1 MKKEVLKNVVDF
13 FPYLEFLDE
22 HRMFALKDYSLGVI
36 YKVGSLDH
44 TPMLF
49 EDIKEYQ
56 EGLERILDLPS
67 QCVLQF
73 FALQAAVTAN
83 EIENESLLPW
93 VPESETARFFYEKR
107 IENLKERARRN
118 ELLKRDVYF
127 SIRFIP
133 DSMKFSLTNFIPKS
147 LKEDFLYEIDRYY
160 LNADEFEK
168 TLSRMEATARLKLE
182 RIDGEELRRIV
193 RKTLVPNE
201 ETNLS
206 PVIPVIPLSE
216 QILFQDVVCNN
227 QGLNGNVHT
236 RTVSLL
242 VPSEHCEGDGIGFLN
257 LDFPSVVSMRI
268 TKPSKASVV
277 KTLGIKE
284 WCTKN
289 SFSLRS
295 KRQFE
300 DIQETKKKLA
310 LDDFCL
316 HLSWSV
322 TVFGKTEEEAETRA
336 NFVLGLAVDK
346 FKCNGIIESDCG
358 LDIFLNSLP
367 LCFDRRGEWGSQRF
381 IPLHKT
387 EVACFLPVFGSF
399 SGDKNALQFFEN
411 REGGFF
417 GMSPISSQT
426 SQHTVFVADTGSG
439 KSFLMNSL
447 INAVKLLP
455 REPIVFVFDYNT
467 SQTMNAKLYHG
478 EISRCHPN
486 VAPSVNLFRGIY
498 DEKKVSVLTNWMC
511 SAIKITSAS
520 FVIESEHSEA
530 LAQAVRLAY
539 GKKIESQGT
548 TFVEGSLIATPL
560 GEEVTLNMDDIAS
573 ELSYLPAK
581 KGFEKYEGI
590 VDSLLTKLR
599 SFYGDGLYA
608 DYIRPRENEKES
620 FDKKFYVVDF
630 EGIKDDPTLLNFTVV
645 SAFEQVRQVKMR
657 PENEG
662 RQVFAVLDEIAE
674 LGRSC
679 SLISDYFVSKAE
691 TSRKDAFWIWGATN
705 RPTNFYEVP
714 VCKALLQVAGHI
726 YILPMSPKNLEHFAD
741 ETKLLTV
748 ADRENIGSLRI
759 AKDQWGEICYI
770 SIDGKKK
777 FIGRNR
783 PSRFEYWQ
791 TPSNAEASR
800 AAVKMLK
807 KNDGNALKAIFDL
820 VHLDHEETKGVSNE

>member
-1 MKKEVLKNVVDF
+1 MKKDVCKNIVDF
-13 FPYLEFLDE
+13 FPYLEFLE
-22 HRMFALKDYSLGVI
+22 GSKVFALKDKSLGVI
-36 YKVGSLDH
+36 YKVSTLDH
-44 TPMLF
+44 APMLF

-56 EGLERILDLPS
+56 ESFERLLDLPS
-67 QCVLQF
+67 NCVLQF
-73 FALQAAVTAN
+73 FSLQSAVTQS
-83 EIENESLLPW
+83 ELENTGSLSW
-93 VPESETARFFYEKR
+93 TPESETSRFFYEKR
-107 IENLKERARRN
+107 TENLKTLAQN
-118 ELLKRDVYF
+118 GKLLSRDVYF
-127 SIRFIP
+127 SIRFSP
-133 DSMKFSLTNFIPKS
+133 SSDKFSVASLLPNS
-147 LKEDFLYEIDRYY
+147 LKNDFLHEIGRHYQ
-160 LNADEFEK
+160 NAEEFEK
-168 TLSRMEATARLKLE
+168 ILTRLEATAKLNLK
-182 RIDGEELRRIV
+182 RIDAEKLRKII
-193 RKTLVPNE
+193 RKSLLPFNE
-201 ETNLS
+201 QSLAPVV
-206 PVIPVIPLSE
+206 PVIPISE
-216 QILFQDVVCNN
+216 QILFEDVNCDN
-227 QGLNGNVHT
+227 QGLSDKVHT

-242 VPSEHCEGDGIGFLN
+242 VPGEHCEGDGIGFLN

-268 TKPSKASVV
+268 TRPSKASVT

-310 LDDFCL
+310 VDDFCL
-316 HLSWSV
+316 HLSWSI
-322 TVFGKTEEEAETRA
+322 TVFGKTKEEAEKRA
-336 NFVLGLAVDK
+336 NYVLGLGVEK
-346 FKCNGIIESDCG
+346 FKCNGIIENDCG

-367 LCFDRRGEWGSQRF
+367 LCFDSKGEWGTQRF
-381 IPLHKT
+381 IPLHKA

-399 SGDKNALQFFEN
+399 SGDKDSLQLLEN

-417 GMSPISSQT
+417 GISPLSSQT
-426 SQHTVFVADTGSG
+426 SQHSLFVADTGSG

-455 REPIVFVFDYNT
+455 KEPIVFVFDYNT
-467 SQTMNAKLYHG
+467 SQTMNAKLYDG

-486 VAPSVNLFRGIY
+486 ITPSVNLFRGVY

-511 SAIKITSAS
+511 EAVGLTSPS
-520 FVIESEHSEA
+520 FVIESEHREA
-530 LAQAVRLAY
+530 LSQAIRLAY
-539 GKKIESQGT
+539 AKKIESQGT
-548 TFVEGSLIATPL
+548 TFVEGELISTPL
-560 GEEVTLNMDDIAS
+560 GESVTLNMDDISS

-581 KGFEKYEGI
+581 KGFEKYES
-590 VDSLLTKLR
+590 VVESLLTKLR

-608 DYIRPRENEKES
+608 DYIRPKEDQEQL

-630 EGIKDDPTLLNFTVV
+630 EGIKEDPVLLNFTVA

-714 VCKALLQVAGHI
+714 VCKALLGVVGHL
-726 YILPMSPKNLEHFAD
+726 YILPMSPKNIEHFAG
-741 ETKLLTV
+741 ETKLLNA
-748 ADRENIGSLRI
+748 ADIENIGSLEI
-759 AKDQWGEICYI
+759 KKGQWGEVYYI

-777 FIGRNR
+777 YIGRNR

-791 TPSNAEASR
+791 TPSNAEASQ
-800 AAVKMLK
+800 AAAKMLK
-807 KNDGNALKAIFDL
+807 KNKGNALKAIFDL
-820 VHLDHEETKGVSNE
+820 VEMEQEQVKGVF

>member
-1 MKKEVLKNVVDF
+1 MKKEIVKNIVEF

-22 HRMFALKDYSLGVI
+22 HRLFVLKDKSLGVI
-36 YKVGSLDH
+36 YRVNLLDH
-44 TPMLF
+44 APMLF

-56 EGLERILDLPS
+56 ESFERLLDLPRN
-67 QCVLQF
+67 CVLQF
-73 FALQAAVTAN
+73 FALQAAVTES
-83 EIENESLLPW
+83 EIEKLGTLSW
-93 VPESETARFFYEKR
+93 SPESDTARFFYEKR
-107 IENLKERARRN
+107 LESLKDRARKS
-118 ELLKRDVYF
+118 ELLRREVYF
-127 SIRFIP
+127 SIQFVP
-133 DSMKFSLTNFIPKS
+133 DASKFSLSSLIPTKI
-147 LKEDFLYEIDRYY
+147 KDDFLYEIDKHYFH
-160 LNADEFEK
+160 ADEFEK
-168 TLSRMEATARLKLE
+168 VLSRMEATARLKLE
-182 RIDGEELRRIV
+182 RIDGEKLRQIV
-193 RKTLVPNE
+193 RKTVVPNE
-201 ETNLS
+201 EMVPA
-206 PVIPVIPLSE
+206 PVVPVIPLSE
-216 QILFQDVVCNN
+216 QILFQDVLCDNE
-227 QGLNGNVHT
+227 GLSGKIHT

-242 VPSEHCEGDGIGFLN
+242 VPGEHCEGDGIGFLN

-322 TVFGKTEEEAETRA
+322 TVFGKTKEEAEVRA

-358 LDIFLNSLP
+358 LDIFVNSLP

-381 IPLHKT
+381 IPLHKA

-399 SGDKNALQFFEN
+399 SGDKDVLQLFEN

-417 GMSPISSQT
+417 GMSPLSSQT
-426 SQHTVFVADTGSG
+426 SQHALFVSDTGGG
-439 KSFLMNSL
+439 KSFLINSL
-447 INAVKLLP
+447 LNAVKLLP
-455 REPIVFVFDYNT
+455 LEPVVFVFDFNT

-486 VAPSVNLFRGIY
+486 VAPSVNLFRGVY
-498 DEKKVSVLTNWMC
+498 DEKKVSVLSNWMC
-511 SAIKITSAS
+511 EAIRLTSPS
-520 FVIESEHSEA
+520 FVIESEHREA
-530 LAQAVRLAY
+530 LAQSIRLAY
-539 GKKIESQGT
+539 GKKLESQGT
-548 TFVEGSLIATPL
+548 TFVEGELIATPL
-560 GEEVTLNMDDIAS
+560 GGKITLSMDDIAS

-581 KGFEKYEGI
+581 KGFEKYEVI
-590 VDSLLTKLR
+590 VEALLVKLR
-599 SFYGDGLYA
+599 SFYGDGMYA
-608 DYIRPRENEKES
+608 NYIRPNEDEEES

-630 EGIKDDPTLLNFTVV
+630 EGIKEDSILLSFSVA

-657 PENEG
+657 PENEN

-679 SLISDYFVSKAE
+679 PLISDYFVSKAE

-705 RPTNFYEVP
+705 RPTNFCEVP
-714 VCKALLQVAGHI
+714 VCKALLGVVGHI
-726 YILPMSPKNLEHFAD
+726 YILPMSPKNIEHFAN
-741 ETKLLTV
+741 ETKLLTL
-748 ADRENIGSLRI
+748 ADVENIGSLRI
-759 AKDQWGEICYI
+759 EKGQWGEVCYI

-807 KNDGNALKAIFDL
+807 KNNGDALKAIFDL
-820 VHLDHEETKGVSNE
+820 VEVDQEEMRGVVNE